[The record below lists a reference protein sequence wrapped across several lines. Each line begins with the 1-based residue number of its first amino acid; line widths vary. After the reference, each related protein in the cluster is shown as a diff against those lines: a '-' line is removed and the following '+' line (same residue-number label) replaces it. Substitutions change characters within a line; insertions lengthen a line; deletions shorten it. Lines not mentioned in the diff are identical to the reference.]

1 MSVVARAIFLGCC
14 MVGTWSA
21 QADTVA
27 LTPVKDNTL
36 FADPIGTV
44 SSGAGNAVFAG
55 RTGPNGGGW
64 KLRALM
70 KFDVAAAIPAGSTIT
85 SASLKMT
92 VIAEHSSGQTVTVH
106 KVLAD
111 WGEAGSNGFGGNG
124 DFAQPGD
131 VTWLQRFFP
140 DTSTNWITPGG
151 DFVATISASRIV
163 GPGLTTY
170 AWNSTAQAVA
180 DVQLWLN
187 TPATNHGWMLKGNE
201 ATMTTVKKFAS
212 SEYEL
217 PSKWPTLTI
226 IYTPPPPPPV
236 CPADIAPL
244 PSGNDVV
251 DVDDLLS
258 IINAWGLTGERP
270 EDVTDNNVV
279 DVDDLLE
286 VINAWGP
293 CP

>member
-1 MSVVARAIFLGCC
+1 MNFAVARAVALSGVIVGCP
-14 MVGTWSA
+14 SA
-21 QADTVA
+21 VAETIA

-36 FADPIGTV
+36 FADPAGTV
-44 SSGAGNAVFAG
+44 SSGAGPSVFAG

-70 KFDVAAAIPAGSTIT
+70 KFDVAGAIPEGSTIT

-92 VIAEHSSGQTVTVH
+92 LVAEHSNGQTVTVH

-124 DFAQPGD
+124 DLAQTGD
-131 VTWLQRFFP
+131 VTWLQRFYP
-140 DTSTNWITPGG
+140 DTGTNWLTPGG
-151 DFVATISASRIV
+151 DFIATVSASRII

-170 AWNSTAQAVA
+170 TWNSTTQSVA
-180 DVQLWLN
+180 DVQSWLDN
-187 TPATNHGWMLKGNE
+187 PATNHGWMLKGNE
-201 ATMTTVKKFAS
+201 VSMTTAKKFAS
-212 SEYEL
+212 REYEIA
-217 PSKWPTLTI
+217 SKRPTLTI

-236 CPADIAPL
+236 CPADVVPAG
-244 PSGNDVV
+244 GNDIV
-251 DVDDLLS
+251 DVDDLLA

-270 EDVTDNNVV
+270 EDITGNDVV

-293 CP
+293 CA